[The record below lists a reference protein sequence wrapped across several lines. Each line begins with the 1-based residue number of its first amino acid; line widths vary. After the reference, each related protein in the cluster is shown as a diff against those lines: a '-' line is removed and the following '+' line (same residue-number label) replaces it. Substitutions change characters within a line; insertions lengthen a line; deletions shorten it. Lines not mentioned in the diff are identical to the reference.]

1 MSSHKRLKKKLKRI
15 FKPTIGK
22 LFCFMMLAY
31 FVFTG
36 YQYSTKV
43 SVSYY
48 EVEEGSLVK
57 EHKYNGLIL
66 RDEQIFNSEGN
77 GYIYYYV
84 AEGRKAAKGSP
95 IYSIDENGGLMS
107 YISKHS
113 DELNKLNSDKIADI
127 RAEVLNASRSFNAID
142 FRSIYNIKN
151 TLDAHVTEYASMNI
165 FSSLADELAA
175 AGVSYKQFNSDMTGI
190 FCSYTDGFEALTESD
205 INIDLFDTSK
215 YDKQT
220 VKSGD
225 LVTVGSPAYK
235 LIVDENWKIVFPV
248 TDEDIAEFG
257 NDSTVKINFSDKD
270 FSVKCKLRIIKG
282 TDGRQFGV
290 LDLDSYVIQF
300 TSDRFINFEI
310 VTNDVSGLKIP
321 DKSITSKDFYVVPAS
336 YLCTDSNGNQ
346 GFYKAVVSGDGTS
359 AQFVMPEIFNLDDDY
374 AYIDCDDEDDLLKPG
389 DYVMPGPDYSA
400 SVSLPTKQ
408 QAAGVPNESESE
420 LESESQSLPVES
432 LAESVQTDT
441 ESEAGH
447 TESEAVPTAEESEA
461 AETQDESKAAEED
474 TQSEVQTS
482 SAAESEHE
490 EGTEESIKQA
500 KPVEA
505 TGLYQ
510 IAQRMPLKGAYN
522 VNKGYTVF
530 KKVEVLESANGYSIV
545 KKNSSYGLQVYD
557 HIVLDAQSVYDGQLL
572 YR

>member
-43 SVSYY
+43 NVSYY

-57 EHKYNGLIL
+57 EHKYSGLIL

-142 FRSIYNIKN
+142 FRSIYNLKN

-190 FCSYTDGFEALTESD
+190 FCSYTDGYEAVTESE
-205 INIDLFDTSK
+205 INNELFDTSK

-248 TDEDIAEFG
+248 TEEDIAEFG
-257 NDSTVKINFSDKD
+257 DESTVKINFSDKD
-270 FSVKCKLRIIKG
+270 FTVKCNLRIIKG

-336 YLCTDSNGNQ
+336 YLSTDSNGNQ

-374 AYIDCDDEDDLLKPG
+374 AYIDCDDEGDVLKPG
-389 DYVMPGPDYSA
+389 DYVMPSPEYSA
-400 SVSLPTKQ
+400 SVSLPKKKQ
-408 QAAGVPNESESE
+408 TESVPNESESE
-420 LESESQSLPVES
+420 SPSVES
-432 LAESVQTDT
+432 PAESVQTDT
-441 ESEAGH
+441 ESESVPVAA
-447 TESEAVPTAEESEA
+447 EAEA
-461 AETQDESKAAEED
+461 AETLSESKAAEED
-474 TQSEVQTS
+474 TQSEDRTS
-482 SAAESEHE
+482 ITAETEHK
-490 EGTEESIKQA
+490 EGTEGSNKPSEPTESA
-500 KPVEA
+500 
-505 TGLYQ
+505 GLYQ

-545 KKNSSYGLQVYD
+545 KKSSSYGLQVYD
-557 HIVLDAQSVYDGQLL
+557 HIVLDASSVYDGQLL

>member
-43 SVSYY
+43 NVSYY

-57 EHKYNGLIL
+57 EHKYSGLIL

-142 FRSIYNIKN
+142 FRSIYNLKN

-190 FCSYTDGFEALTESD
+190 FCSYTDGYEAVTESE
-205 INIDLFDTSK
+205 INNELFDTSK

-248 TDEDIAEFG
+248 TEEDIAEFG
-257 NDSTVKINFSDKD
+257 DESTVKINFSDKD
-270 FSVKCKLRIIKG
+270 FTVKCNLRIIKG

-374 AYIDCDDEDDLLKPG
+374 AYIDCDDEGDVLKPG
-389 DYVMPGPDYSA
+389 DYVMPSPEYSA
-400 SVSLPTKQ
+400 SVSLPKKKQ
-408 QAAGVPNESESE
+408 TESGPNESESE
-420 LESESQSLPVES
+420 SPSVES
-432 LAESVQTDT
+432 PAESVQTDT

-447 TESEAVPTAEESEA
+447 TESEAVPAAEESEA
-461 AETQDESKAAEED
+461 AQTLSESKAVEEE
-474 TQSEVQTS
+474 TQSEAPAS
-482 SAAESEHE
+482 STAEPERE
-490 EGTEESIKQA
+490 EGTDEPIKQD
-500 KPVEA
+500 KPAES

-557 HIVLDAQSVYDGQLL
+557 HIVLDASSVYDGQLL

>member
-1 MSSHKRLKKKLKRI
+1 MRSHKRLKKKLKRI
-15 FKPTIGK
+15 FKPTIGR

-36 YQYSTKV
+36 YQYSTRV
-43 SVSYY
+43 NVSYY

-57 EHKYNGLIL
+57 EHKYTGLIL
-66 RDEQIFNSEGN
+66 RNEQIFNSEGN

-95 IYSIDENGGLMS
+95 VYSIDENGGLMS

-113 DELNKLNSDKIADI
+113 DELNKLSSDKIADI

-142 FRSIYNIKN
+142 FSSVYNLKN
-151 TLDAHVTEYASMNI
+151 TLDAHVTEYASMNL
-165 FSSLADELAA
+165 FSSLADELNA

-190 FCSYTDGFEALTESD
+190 FCSYTDGFETVTESE
-205 INIDLFDTSK
+205 INNNLFDTSK
-215 YDKQT
+215 YVKQT

-225 LVTVGSPAYK
+225 LINTGSPAYK

-248 TDEDIAEFG
+248 TEEDIAEFG
-257 NDSTVKINFSDKD
+257 DDSTVKIDFSDKD
-270 FSVKCKLRIIKG
+270 FTVKCKLRIIAG
-282 TDGRQFGV
+282 TDGRQYGV

-374 AYIDCDDEDDLLKPG
+374 AYIDCDDESDVLQPG
-389 DYVMPGPDYSA
+389 DYILPSPDYSA
-400 SVSLPTKQ
+400 STGLPTKR
-408 QAAGVPNESESE
+408 QAVSGSNESKSV
-420 LESESQSLPVES
+420 SLPVES

-441 ESEAGH
+441 ELETEH
-447 TESEAVPTAEESEA
+447 RESEAVQAPNGSKAAQAAKGSEA
-461 AETQDESKAAEED
+461 APEQK
-474 TQSEVQTS
+474 
-482 SAAESEHE
+482 
-490 EGTEESIKQA
+490 EGAEESIKRA
-500 KPVEA
+500 DPTESA
-505 TGLYQ
+505 GLYR
-510 IAQRMPLKGAYN
+510 IEKKMPLKGAYN
-522 VNKGYTVF
+522 VNKGYTFF
-530 KKVEVLESANGYSIV
+530 KKLEVLESANGYSIV